1 CASWG
6 YVPVT
11 YPSVPRDWLL
21 SVPRPPKSCWPA
33 GGWCASSLPTY
44 LSRLS
49 LTLPQPVSLHPQ
61 ERCSSS
67 AGSTHAPVPDRNSPY
82 LCRPQVAPSSA
93 EGERRRA
100 PGCISAIQTTI
111 SKSPIFLPS
120 CLASTLAFQRLATK
134 AQFASNPSPPKRGSL
149 FSFAY
154 FMPVI
159 PTASFNSK
167 LETIPPLP
175 LAPKPCDGTIESR
188 PPTSLPSPTRS
199 LFFDY
204 SFKYTRDFSA
214 SCF

>member
-1 CASWG
+1 MRGSPTPKELLASWSG
-6 YVPVT
+6 
-11 YPSVPRDWLL
+11 
-21 SVPRPPKSCWPA
+21 A
-33 GGWCASSLPTY
+33 AAA
-44 LSRLS
+44 
-49 LTLPQPVSLHPQ
+49 Q
-61 ERCSSS
+61 EAR
-67 AGSTHAPVPDRNSPY
+67 THAPVPDRNSPY
-82 LCRPQVAPSSA
+82 LCRPQVAPSPA
-93 EGERRRA
+93 EGGRRRA

-204 SFKYTRDFSA
+204 SFKYTQDFSA
-214 SCF
+214 SFF